1 MLSIKIKKPLLS
13 NIWGREMM
21 VHSFK
26 KGWLS
31 VLFLIFFLIAFPNQ
45 AFPQMTQPSLRI
57 DARSAVLMDALTG
70 QTLYEQNPQL
80 KIAPASFVKILT
92 IYLAF
97 DAIGAGHLKME
108 DMVTVSKKAW
118 RIGGSQMFL
127 KAGERIKVEN
137 LIKGIA
143 IVSGN
148 DACVALA
155 EHLAGSEETF
165 ISKMNEKAKSLG
177 LKGSLFKNSHGLPT
191 ENQYTTALDMVVL
204 ARRYIE
210 DHPEALA
217 FHSIS
222 EFEYHGIRQQNRNIL
237 LWRKIG
243 VDGLMTGHVEEAGY
257 HLMATAKRGNQRMI
271 AVVMGC
277 DRLQKRAR
285 EAQSLLEC
293 GFKNFSLVEGV
304 KKGTPISF
312 VKVKGGKLNK
322 VQLIA
327 SEDGKVTVAKG
338 KEDSITIIPKVPEFI
353 IAPVQKGQ
361 EVGKVVIQSEGKVL
375 KEVALI
381 SSFDVP
387 KGIYIPWAL
396 IIGSILGFVLLIA
409 IGLWWLRR
417 SRRKRL

>member
-1 MLSIKIKKPLLS
+1 
-13 NIWGREMM
+13 M

-26 KGWLS
+26 KGLLS
-31 VLFLIFFLIAFPNQ
+31 VLFLILFLITFPNQ
-45 AFPQMTQPSLRI
+45 TFPQTTQPRLRI

-80 KIAPASFVKILT
+80 KIAPASFAKILT
-92 IYLAF
+92 LYLAF
-97 DAIGAGHLKME
+97 DAIRAGDFKME
-108 DMVTVSKKAW
+108 DLVTVSKKAW
-118 RIGGSQMFL
+118 RTGGSQMFL
-127 KAGERIKVEN
+127 RVGERVKVED
-137 LIKGIA
+137 LLKGIA

-155 EHLAGSEETF
+155 EHLTGSEETF
-165 ISKMNEKAKSLG
+165 VSKMNEKAKSLG
-177 LKGSLFKNSHGLPT
+177 LKDSLFKNSHGLPA
-191 ENQYTTALDMVVL
+191 ENQYTTALDMAVL
-204 ARRYIE
+204 ARRHIE
-210 DHPEALA
+210 DHPEAIV
-217 FHSIS
+217 FHSTS
-222 EFEYHGIRQQNRNIL
+222 KFEYHGIRQQNRNTL

-257 HLMATAKRGNQRMI
+257 HLMATAKQGNQRMI

-285 EAQSLLEC
+285 EAQSLLEY
-293 GFKNFSLVEGV
+293 GFKNFSLVEAV
-304 KKGTPISF
+304 KKGTPLGS
-312 VKVKGGKLNK
+312 VKVKRGKLNK

-338 KEDSITIIPKVPEFI
+338 KEDSITIIPEVPEFI

-361 EVGKVVIQSEGKVL
+361 EVGKVVIQSEGKVV

-387 KGIYIPWAL
+387 KGIYILWPL
-396 IIGSILGFVLLIA
+396 IGGCILGLLLLGSIILWLI
-409 IGLWWLRR
+409 RR
-417 SRRKRL
+417 AKRKKF